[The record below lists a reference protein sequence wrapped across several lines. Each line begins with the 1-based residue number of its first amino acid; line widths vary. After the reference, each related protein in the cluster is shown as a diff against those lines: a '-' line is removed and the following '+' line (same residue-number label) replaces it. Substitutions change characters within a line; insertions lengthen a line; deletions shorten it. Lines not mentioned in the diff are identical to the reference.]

1 MALTEY
7 GLNHPLAQK
16 LWSKKLNVE
25 ALSKTYVGAFISQGD
40 NALIQEKTDTK
51 KSAGDKITFGLRA
64 QLNGRGVVGDG
75 TLEGNEEALS
85 TSDDSVIIDQLRHAV
100 RSKGKMSEQRVS
112 FSLRSEA
119 KDGLVDWWADRFDT
133 SYFNQV
139 CGFTPQT
146 DVAYTGLNAVTAASN
161 VIRPTGSTDQGL
173 GSSDI
178 FTLSLIDDAVA
189 LAETSAPLMRP
200 LKINGEDLYAMFLHP
215 FQVKSLRKNT
225 ATGQWQD
232 IQKAA
237 MMGGDI
243 KNNPIRTGML
253 GVYNGV
259 MLYKSKRVT
268 QGVHSTANTA
278 ISTVRRAVLVGA
290 QSATIA
296 FGKGYDGTT
305 SADWNEEKFDYGNQ
319 LGVEAG
325 FIFGMKKS
333 RYAGADFSSIVVPT
347 YAA

>member
-7 GLNHPLAQK
+7 GINHPLAQK

-25 ALSKTYVGAFISQGD
+25 ALSKTYVGAFISEGD
-40 NALIQEKTDTK
+40 NALIQEKTNTK

-64 QLNGRGVVGDG
+64 QLTGRGVVGDG

-85 TSDDSVIIDQLRHAV
+85 TFDDNVVIDQLRHAV

-119 KDGLVDWWADRFDT
+119 KDGLVDWWGDRFDT
-133 SYFNQV
+133 WYFNQV
-139 CGFTPQT
+139 CGFTAQT
-146 DVAYTGLNAVTAASN
+146 DTAYTGLNAVAAATN
-161 VIRPTGSTDQGL
+161 VIRPSGSNDQSL
-173 GSSDI
+173 SSSDP
-178 FTLSLIDDAVA
+178 FTLGLIDDAVA

-215 FQVKSLRKNT
+215 FQVKALRKNT
-225 ATGQWQD
+225 NVGQWQD

-243 KNNPIRTGML
+243 KDNPIRTGML

-259 MLYKSKRVT
+259 MLYKTKRVT
-268 QGVHSTANTA
+268 QGVHSSSNAAVAN
-278 ISTVRRAVLVGA
+278 VRRAVLVGA

-296 FGKGYDGTT
+296 FGRGYDGTT
-305 SADWNEEKFDYGNQ
+305 SADWQEEKFD
-319 LGVEAG
+319 
-325 FIFGMKKS
+325 
-333 RYAGADFSSIVVPT
+333 
-347 YAA
+347 

>member
-7 GLNHPLAQK
+7 SLNHPLAQK

-25 ALSKTYVGAFISQGD
+25 ALSKTYVGAFISEGD
-40 NALIQEKTDTK
+40 NALIQEKTNTK

-85 TSDDSVIIDQLRHAV
+85 TFDDSVTIDQLRHAV

-112 FSLRSEA
+112 FSVRTEA

-133 SYFNQV
+133 WYFNQV

-146 DVAYTGLNAVTAASN
+146 DTAYTGLNPVAAATN
-161 VIRPTGSTDQGL
+161 VIRPTGANDQAL
-173 GSSDI
+173 GSGDT
-178 FTLSLIDDAVA
+178 FTLGLIDDAVA

-215 FQVKSLRKNT
+215 FQVKALRKNT
-225 ATGQWQD
+225 AVGQWQD

-243 KNNPIRTGML
+243 KDNPIRTGML

-268 QGVHSTANTA
+268 QGVNSSSNAA

-296 FGKGYDGTT
+296 FGRGYDSST
-305 SADWNEEKFDYGNQ
+305 SVNWEEDKFDYGNQ
-319 LGVEAG
+319 LGVSAG
-325 FIFGMKKS
+325 FIAGLKKS
-333 RYAGADFSSIVVPT
+333 RYNGADFSSIVVPT